1 MGIDRNTAT
10 PANIEL
16 HIEELV
22 LDGFAAR
29 DRYLIAEAIERELT
43 RLFTEQSLTLASAE
57 PIAMAQLDGGSINV
71 RPGTGA
77 ETIGAQLAQAIHG
90 GLQQ

>member
-1 MGIDRNTAT
+1 MGIDRNTTT

-16 HIEELV
+16 YVEELV

-43 RLFTEQSLTLASAE
+43 RLFAEQSLTLSSIE
-57 PIAMAQLDGGSINV
+57 PLAMARLDGGSINV
-71 RPGTGA
+71 RPGTRA

-90 GLQQ
+90 GLQR